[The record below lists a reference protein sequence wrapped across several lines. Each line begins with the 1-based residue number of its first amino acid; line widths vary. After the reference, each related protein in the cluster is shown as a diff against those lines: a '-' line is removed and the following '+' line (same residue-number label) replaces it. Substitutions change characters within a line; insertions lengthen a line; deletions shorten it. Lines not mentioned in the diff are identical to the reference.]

1 MRIHRRCEMSCLGAL
16 CLLLIAFGGRSARAS
31 DLEKAAEKGRV
42 VAEVNG
48 EKITAEELDRSMAIL
63 LYSVEQQLFKVR
75 GQKLEE
81 LIAERL
87 ISRKAA
93 EQKISMEELIEK
105 EVTSKVEKVT
115 DEEVEAVYQLNK
127 GRLTGDEGEIKR
139 QVRTYLQERK
149 AQAAKERF
157 LASLKGQARISV
169 SLEEPEPPVTAELPL
184 EGAPARGPERAP
196 VTLVEFVDY
205 Q

>member
-1 MRIHRRCEMSCLGAL
+1 MSCLGAL
-16 CLLLIAFGGRSARAS
+16 CLLLIAFGGGSARATE
-31 DLEKAAEKGRV
+31 LEKAPDQARV

-75 GQKLEE
+75 GQRLEE

-87 ISRKAA
+87 LSMQAA
-93 EQKISMEELIEK
+93 EQKISLETLIEK
-105 EVTSKVEKVT
+105 EITSKVEKVT
-115 DEEVEAVYQLNK
+115 DEEVDAVYQQNK
-127 GRLTGDEGEIKR
+127 GRLTGDEAEIKR
-139 QVRTYLQERK
+139 QVRSYLHDRK

-169 SLEEPEPPVTAELPL
+169 HLEEPEPPVTAELPL
-184 EGAPARGPERAP
+184 EGAPAKGPDRAP